1 MQTTDLI
8 LSATVLRARGNYKEA
23 IILLETNLQRIMDED
38 PDYLLNAYKLHRIIY
53 GGLRWKK

>member
-53 GGLRWKK
+53 GGLR